1 MGKVSDE
8 EYKLHK
14 PKKLAQSPDKL
25 GEKVAKY
32 VRSCVRTEKAAG
44 LAGIAEST
52 YRKWK
57 IWMNEEIEHGY
68 TGTQIQRFFEP
79 IMKAEAEAEMDLV
92 TVVANTGKN
101 GDWKAA
107 AFLLEKRFK
116 YNNKKEVEISTSDDE
131 DNNEININITKMSEK
146 HGQSE
151 CGDDGHTDEV
161 D

>member
-1 MGKVSDE
+1 MSE

-14 PKKLAQSPDKL
+14 PKKLARSPELL

-32 VRSCVRTEKAAG
+32 VRSCVRVEKAAG
-44 LAGIAEST
+44 LAGIADST
-52 YRKWK
+52 YRNWK
-57 IWMNEEIEHGY
+57 RWMKEEQEHGY

-79 IMKAEAEAEMDLV
+79 ILKAEAEAEMDLV
-92 TVVANTGKN
+92 TVVTDKAKVE

-116 YNNKKEVEISTSDDE
+116 YNNRQELELSTNDE
-131 DNNEININITKMSEK
+131 ESNKININITKMSEK
-146 HGQSE
+146 HGKPE
-151 CGDDGHTDEV
+151 CGDDGHSDGV

>member
-1 MGKVSDE
+1 MSE

-14 PKKLAQSPDKL
+14 PKKLARSPEVL

-32 VRSCVRTEKAAG
+32 VRSCVRVEKAAG
-44 LAGIAEST
+44 LEGICEST
-52 YRKWK
+52 YRNWK
-57 IWMNEEIEHGY
+57 RWMKEEIEHGY

-79 IMKAEAEAEMDLV
+79 ILKAEAEAEMDIIKIISDK
-92 TVVANTGKN
+92 AKDD

-116 YNNKKEVEISTSDDE
+116 YNNKQELEVSTGDDE
-131 DNNEININITKMSEK
+131 SNEININITKMSEK
-146 HGQSE
+146 HGKSE
-151 CGDDGHTDEV
+151 CGDDEHSDAV

>member
-1 MGKVSDE
+1 MAD

-14 PKKLAQSPDKL
+14 PKKLAQNPDKL

-52 YRKWK
+52 YRNWK
-57 IWMNEEIEHGY
+57 RWMNEEIEHGY

-92 TVVANTGKN
+92 TVVANTGKE

-116 YNNKKEVEISTSDDE
+116 YNNKREVEISASDD
-131 DNNEININITKMSEK
+131 DDSGQININITKMGEK
-146 HGQSE
+146 HGESE
-151 CGDDGHTDEV
+151 CRDDEHPDEV